1 LGAHIR
7 LDVLHVVLS
16 VFVVSTFSRS
26 SLALEAKDTSSS
38 IGPSE
43 TFLARFFVLYASVT
57 FVDAGRF
64 KTRLQ
69 LVRSSLL
76 WLAKQSRAFLCLA
89 RKSLAVLCLARQ
101 SRAFL

>member
-1 LGAHIR
+1 MRHPWRSEELPTGVLVSAGIIRGAAGLGLAP
-7 LDVLHVVLS
+7 
-16 VFVVSTFSRS
+16 

-76 WLAKQSRAFLCLA
+76 WLARQSRAFLCLA
-89 RKSLAVLCLARQ
+89 
-101 SRAFL
+101 